1 MSKILFIFLL
11 TMTISTHCLYAEEG
25 SANENQSEGMGRLTD
40 LLWKNKEL
48 TENDK
53 SFLLELAGS
62 SDDAIAS
69 KALVVGTV
77 RNASDIG
84 KILDAAARIP
94 KGKRAEVARQ
104 IREAMEQGE
113 IAPELTRR
121 LLSRPYVRYSAP
133 QADDFLRNI
142 IVCLIVRKAR
152 ENNKLPEQLPALPY
166 DFLEQSM
173 LRYGYF
179 PEEKAFS
186 SIFAIM
192 YENLDNI
199 ACQNACMVALSAYS
213 RIFFREAIDKVTVKD
228 TPKTIRETLLFYLR
242 INRNRMDS
250 DQKEELDKIIKQLY
264 PENTK

>member
-1 MSKILFIFLL
+1 MNQILLIFLFFAVMQMNYL
-11 TMTISTHCLYAEEG
+11 C
-25 SANENQSEGMGRLTD
+25 ANETGRLTD

-84 KILDAAARIP
+84 KILDAAAKIP

-121 LLSRPYVRYSAP
+121 LLSRPYVRYSA
-133 QADDFLRNI
+133 
-142 IVCLIVRKAR
+142 VV
-152 ENNKLPEQLPALPY
+152 
-166 DFLEQSM
+166 
-173 LRYGYF
+173 
-179 PEEKAFS
+179 
-186 SIFAIM
+186 
-192 YENLDNI
+192 
-199 ACQNACMVALSAYS
+199 
-213 RIFFREAIDKVTVKD
+213 
-228 TPKTIRETLLFYLR
+228 
-242 INRNRMDS
+242 
-250 DQKEELDKIIKQLY
+250 
-264 PENTK
+264 PENWTT

>member
-11 TMTISTHCLYAEEG
+11 TMTISTHYLYAEEG

-48 TENDK
+48 TENDE

-84 KILDAAARIP
+84 KILDAAAKIP

-113 IAPELTRR
+113 SPGIDPTAAFAPLCP
-121 LLSRPYVRYSAP
+121 LFGP
-133 QADDFLRNI
+133 
-142 IVCLIVRKAR
+142 
-152 ENNKLPEQLPALPY
+152 
-166 DFLEQSM
+166 
-173 LRYGYF
+173 
-179 PEEKAFS
+179 S
-186 SIFAIM
+186 SG
-192 YENLDNI
+192 
-199 ACQNACMVALSAYS
+199 
-213 RIFFREAIDKVTVKD
+213 
-228 TPKTIRETLLFYLR
+228 
-242 INRNRMDS
+242 
-250 DQKEELDKIIKQLY
+250 
-264 PENTK
+264 

>member
-1 MSKILFIFLL
+1 MNQILLIFLFFAV
-11 TMTISTHCLYAEEG
+11 MQMNCLCADETD
-25 SANENQSEGMGRLTD
+25 RLTD

-84 KILDAAARIP
+84 KILDAAAKIP

-121 LLSRPYVRYSAP
+121 LLSRPYVR
-133 QADDFLRNI
+133 
-142 IVCLIVRKAR
+142 
-152 ENNKLPEQLPALPY
+152 
-166 DFLEQSM
+166 
-173 LRYGYF
+173 
-179 PEEKAFS
+179 
-186 SIFAIM
+186 
-192 YENLDNI
+192 
-199 ACQNACMVALSAYS
+199 
-213 RIFFREAIDKVTVKD
+213 
-228 TPKTIRETLLFYLR
+228 
-242 INRNRMDS
+242 
-250 DQKEELDKIIKQLY
+250 
-264 PENTK
+264 

>member
-84 KILDAAARIP
+84 KILDAAAKIP

-121 LLSRPYVRYSAP
+121 LLSRPYVRY
-133 QADDFLRNI
+133 
-142 IVCLIVRKAR
+142 
-152 ENNKLPEQLPALPY
+152 
-166 DFLEQSM
+166 
-173 LRYGYF
+173 
-179 PEEKAFS
+179 
-186 SIFAIM
+186 
-192 YENLDNI
+192 
-199 ACQNACMVALSAYS
+199 
-213 RIFFREAIDKVTVKD
+213 
-228 TPKTIRETLLFYLR
+228 
-242 INRNRMDS
+242 
-250 DQKEELDKIIKQLY
+250 
-264 PENTK
+264 